1 MNDPHDG
8 AAPPGRNSTAAL
20 APRLPSVL
28 RLLPALL
35 CAGVLSFGVS
45 PTRAQAPAPDTAR
58 ADSAALAYVRLDS
71 AGVIDSIR
79 AALIDSITAAQTA
92 VEPDAAEAEDASIE
106 ELVPEAALIRGS
118 DSLRRLGVP
127 VVFEGDTLFRVYR
140 GVGSFTAAQRAQRV
154 TARIAELSFL
164 PRAQMDSLRVEPTET
179 GTWNVLYEDD
189 VVNSVTEEDA
199 LAINSTTEA
208 VARRNRAIITAVL
221 IRAYEQRSLLTTLRD
236 IGIFLAL
243 TVLLVLVWAGIVKFF
258 HWLQNVLQQ
267 RLKRYMSRRMVSGG
281 QSQFYKLFHPRAQLR
296 ALLFLVRVVRGLVL
310 LLVLYLYLP
319 LLFSQLSFTRGF
331 GEKLLS
337 FVLEPLAYAWHGILG
352 FLPELFFILVIV
364 WLAEQL
370 ADFVTWLGNRLQT
383 GELQLEGF
391 YADWAKPTANLIR
404 ALIYIFTL
412 VIVWP
417 LLPGSGSPAFQGVS
431 VFVGLLLSLGGASTV
446 GNAVSGVI
454 LTYMRPFQIGHRVKL
469 GDAVGDIV
477 SKNLLVTRIRT
488 TKNEEIT
495 VPNGN
500 LLSGGIVNYTSLAQ
514 THGLVLHT
522 SITIGYDVPWPQV
535 HELLIAAAAK
545 TPGVE
550 AEPAPFVLQKA
561 LQDWY
566 VEYELNAVTRDS
578 HSMPRMYSELHANIQ
593 DGFRD
598 AGVEIM
604 SSHYMHVRT
613 GNETTIPGRG

>member
-1 MNDPHDG
+1 MSWCPRFPRLLLRR
-8 AAPPGRNSTAAL
+8 ARPRLAL
-20 APRLPSVL
+20 AAWAVVL
-28 RLLPALL
+28 GF
-35 CAGVLSFGVS
+35 GVLGFGVS
-45 PTRAQAPAPDTAR
+45 PPAVAQAPVPDAPR
-58 ADSAALAYVRLDS
+58 ADSAALTYVPLDS

-79 AALIDSITAAQTA
+79 AALVDSITAAQLA
-92 VEPDAAEAEDASIE
+92 VAPDEAAAEDASIE

-179 GTWNVLYEDD
+179 GAWNVLYEDD

-199 LAINSTTEA
+199 LAIGSTPEA
-208 VARRNRAIITAVL
+208 VARRNRNIIRAVI

-236 IGIFLAL
+236 IGIFVAL
-243 TVLLVLVWAGIVKFF
+243 TVVLVLLWLLIVRVFRR
-258 HWLQNVLQQ
+258 LQLVLQQ
-267 RLKRYMSRRMVSGG
+267 RLKAYMSRRMVANGS
-281 QSQFYKLFHPRAQLR
+281 SQFYKVFHPRVQLR
-296 ALLFLVRVVRGLVL
+296 ALMFLLKVVRGFVL

-319 LLFSQLSFTRGF
+319 VLFSQLSFTRGF
-331 GEKLLS
+331 GERLLDY
-337 FVLEPLAYAWHGILG
+337 VLEPLAFAWNGLIG
-352 FLPELFFILVIV
+352 FLPELFFIAVIV

-370 ADFVTWLGNRLQT
+370 ADFVTWIGGRLQT
-383 GELQLEGF
+383 GELHVEGF
-391 YADWAKPTANLIR
+391 YADWAKPTANLLR

-469 GDAVGDIV
+469 GDTVGDVV

-500 LLSGGIVNYTSLAQ
+500 LLSGGIVNYTSLAES
-514 THGLVLHT
+514 HGLVLHT

-545 TPGVE
+545 TPGVD
-550 AEPAPFVLQKA
+550 AAPAPFVLQKA

-566 VEYELNAVTRDS
+566 VEYELNAHTRDS

-613 GNETTIPGRG
+613 GNETTIPGVG